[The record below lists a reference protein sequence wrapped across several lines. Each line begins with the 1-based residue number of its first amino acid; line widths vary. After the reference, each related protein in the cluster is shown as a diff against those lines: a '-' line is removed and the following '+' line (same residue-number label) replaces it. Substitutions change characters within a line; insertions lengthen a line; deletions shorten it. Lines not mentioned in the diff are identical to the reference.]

1 MEHKKHRIIN
11 AYKWVFIW
19 IGLAGLCNLVVWY
32 FMGGEKALQFLAGY
46 LIEFSLSMDNLFV
59 FLTIFMS
66 FGIAE
71 HAQHRVLGWGII
83 GAVVLRL
90 VFILLGVQLVSSFEW
105 VLYLFGILLIINGI
119 RMFRKTEKV
128 EDPHDSPII
137 KAVSKV
143 LPVSPDFHGEK
154 FFVRI
159 DGKKMVTPLFAILI
173 LVECSDIIFAIDSV
187 PAVFSVS
194 TDPLIVYLSNIFA
207 ILGLRQL
214 YFVLEH
220 LHERFRYV
228 KYGVAVILTFTG
240 VKLGI
245 GVFELHIPIVP
256 SFLFIFIVLTLSIV
270 ISMLL
275 SKKQMEKDE
284 AK

>member
-1 MEHKKHRIIN
+1 MEHRTIK

-19 IGLAGLCNLVVWY
+19 IGLAGLCNLAVWY
-32 FMGGEKALQFLAGY
+32 FMGTEKALQFLAGY

-83 GAVVLRL
+83 GAIILRL
-90 VFILLGVQLVSSFEW
+90 IFIMLGVQIVSRFEW
-105 VLYLFGILLIINGI
+105 VLYLFGVLLIINGI
-119 RMFRKTEKV
+119 KMFRKTEKV

-137 KAVSKV
+137 KTVSRV
-143 LPVSPDFHGEK
+143 LPVSPDFEGEK
-154 FFVRI
+154 FFTKI

-220 LHERFRYV
+220 LHERFSYV
-228 KYGVAVILTFTG
+228 KYGVATILTFTG
-240 VKLGI
+240 IKLGI
-245 GVFELHIPIVP
+245 GVFGWHIAIVP
-256 SFLFIFIVLTLSIV
+256 SILFIFVVLTLSIV
-270 ISMLL
+270 ISIVL
-275 SKKQMEKDE
+275 SGRKSEKGSLR
-284 AK
+284 K